1 MITYVNKKNASQY
14 QFLYEIASYDLR
26 THDGDGNPVPFG
38 SQDSLLP
45 ILPVELTAEDYMQD
59 RFYIKDEATGA
70 YKLCEDEEFTEGKE
84 YFQSDDITTLDEYFS
99 FIEELNKINRNKYT
113 RLPLDEEVFTID
125 TATRAI
131 TVPPSFANGV
141 AVQGDEVAEV
151 VYFKVNRFFDVTDLD
166 TKDIFIQWRCA
177 AKNEDGSLV
186 EGVSVPWI
194 KDIESEPGYIIFG
207 WPLSSDITKAAG
219 EVQFAVRFYEFNDK
233 KQLVYS
239 LSTLTQK
246 VTIKPALDFNLP
258 HIILDDTGKINDMT
272 VLINDRFENSTLVSG
287 SVEALEPRW
296 IKTLTTDNIAVEYVD
311 LDLDENGFRTKS
323 VVKSVQAVADDG
335 GRISYGWRKF
345 SIDNGDGMDIYS
357 TIAMKE
363 TQDTAR
369 VEGKLYY
376 QKAASGANAGDYI
389 VYTGDVFNKD
399 EDGYPIGGIFEK
411 FSDGTIDGIGE
422 YFVFATN
429 RLRNST
435 KKVKSNIIIVRRPV
449 APSLTA
455 EGAKDLATSGILE
468 GPDFDL
474 KLEVKEKL
482 ADEGKATYQ
491 WQKCEPVKDP
501 KVEENWYNIDG
512 KTLADFLVEGTA
524 EETAEAGGV
533 GDGYYRVVVTNNINK
548 EKADTVSTVCRVT
561 HHATTPTVKV
571 VGDVSFTLDDMIVD
585 HEYLEIEESFPAN
598 CGERNQRTDDDKI
611 SYQWYQYR
619 ANGRNV
625 EDDIE
630 ASDAGTYQRN
640 VNDTAIVG
648 ETGKTYQ
655 PTRSGYYYCEV
666 TNLYNGTTASK
677 TSRFFAVAD
686 A

>member
-1 MITYVNKKNASQY
+1 MITYVNKKNFGEY
-14 QFLYEIASYDLR
+14 DHLYEIASYDLR
-26 THDGDGNPVPFG
+26 THDGDGNPVAFG

-45 ILPVELTAEDYMQD
+45 MLPVTLTAETYMQD
-59 RFYIKDEATGA
+59 RYYIKDEATQA
-70 YKLCEDEEFTEGKE
+70 YTLCSDEEFNEAKE
-84 YFQSDDITTLDEYFS
+84 YYQSDDITTLDEYFS
-99 FIEELNKINRNKYT
+99 FIEELNKINRNAYT
-113 RLPLDEEVFTID
+113 RLPLDEEAFTID

-141 AVQGDEVAEV
+141 SVQGDEVAEV
-151 VYFKVNRFFDVTDLD
+151 VYFKVNRFFDATDLD

-177 AKNEDGSLV
+177 AKNADGTPV

-194 KDIESEPGYIIFG
+194 KDIESEPGFIIFG

-246 VTIKPALDFNLP
+246 VTIKPALDFDLP

-287 SVEALEPRW
+287 SVEAMEPRW
-296 IKTLTTDNIAVEYVD
+296 TKTLTTENIPVEYID
-311 LDLDENGFRTKS
+311 LDLDDNGFRTKS
-323 VVKSVQAVADDG
+323 VVKSVQAVAEDG

-345 SIDNGDGMDIYS
+345 SIDNGDGMDMFS
-357 TIAMKE
+357 TIAMKP
-363 TQDTAR
+363 TGDSAK

-376 QKAASGANAGDYI
+376 QKAQSGPHAGDYI
-389 VYTGDVFNKD
+389 IYNGTAFNKD
-399 EDGYPIGGIFEK
+399 DDGYPIGGIFEK

-435 KKVKSNIIIVRRPV
+435 KKVKSSVIIVRRPL

-455 EGAKDLATSGILE
+455 EGAKDLPASGILE

-474 KLEVKEKL
+474 NLEVKEKL
-482 ADEGKATYQ
+482 ADLGKATYQ
-491 WQKCEPVKDP
+491 WQKCEPGKDHT
-501 KVEENWYNIDG
+501 VEANWSNIDG
-512 KTLADFLVEGTA
+512 ETKAVFLVEGTA
-524 EETAEAGGV
+524 EETFENGGV
-533 GDGYYRVVVTNNINK
+533 GDGYYRVIVTNNINK
-548 EKADTVSTVCRVT
+548 EQAPTTSTPCRVT
-561 HHATTPTVKV
+561 HHAATPIVTVK
-571 VGDVSFTLDDMIVD
+571 GDVSFTLDDMIVD
-585 HEYLEIEESFPAN
+585 HEHLEVEHKFHAN
-598 CGERNQRTDDDKI
+598 CGEKRTPADTI
-611 SYQWYQYR
+611 TYQWYQYR

-640 VNDTAIVG
+640 INDTLLVG
-648 ETGKTYQ
+648 EDKPTYQ
-655 PTRSGYYYCEV
+655 PTKSGYYYCEV

-677 TSRFFAVAD
+677 ISRFFAVAD